1 MTRHEHDHLELEHL
15 SDWIDER
22 LSPEEERTVETHLA
36 LCTACSERHA
46 RLQSLISAARALP
59 NEIEPPPTLWSDV
72 HARIVPAHS
81 RNGRRW
87 LLAAAAL
94 FLVAL
99 SSAVTT
105 LLVRRPPVIIVRQGV
120 TPVTTIASTLSAP
133 VRAVDADYAG
143 AIRELNE
150 SLAEHRSQLHPN
162 TVAKVE
168 ASLHVIDLAIEEARQ
183 ALAADPSNL
192 TLHDLL
198 AATYERK
205 VELLRRASAL
215 LPST

>member
-1 MTRHEHDHLELEHL
+1 MTHHERDHLALDQL
-15 SDWIDER
+15 SDWIDGR
-22 LSPEEERTVETHLA
+22 LSPEEGRAVETHLA
-36 LCTACSERHA
+36 VCTACSEREA
-46 RLQSLISAARALP
+46 RLQSLIGAARALP
-59 NEIEPPPTLWSDV
+59 SAIEPPSALWRDV
-72 HARIVPAHS
+72 RARIVPARS
-81 RNGRRW
+81 RNRQRW
-87 LLAAAAL
+87 VLAAAAL

-99 SSAVTT
+99 SSAVTA
-105 LLVRRPPVIIVRQGV
+105 LLVRRPPVIVRQRV
-120 TPVTTIASTLSAP
+120 TPTATIASALPAP

-150 SLAEHRSQLHPN
+150 SLDEHRRQLDPT

-168 ASLHVIDLAIEEARQ
+168 ASLHVIDLAIDEARQ

-198 AATYERK
+198 AASYERK

>member
-1 MTRHEHDHLELEHL
+1 MTHHEHDHLELDQL
-15 SDWIDER
+15 SDWIDGR
-22 LSPEEERTVETHLA
+22 LSPDEGRAVERHLA
-36 LCTACSERHA
+36 LCTECNQRQG
-46 RLQSLISAARALP
+46 RLEWLIGAARALP
-59 NEIEPPPTLWSDV
+59 NEIEPPLALWSDV

-81 RNGRRW
+81 RTRQRW

-105 LLVRRPPVIIVRQGV
+105 LLVRRPSVIIVRGESR
-120 TPVTTIASTLSAP
+120 PLATTVAAVPAP

-143 AIRELNE
+143 AIRELTE
-150 SLAEHRSQLHPN
+150 SLAEHRGQLDP
-162 TVAKVE
+162 TTIAKVE
-168 ASLHVIDLAIEEARQ
+168 ASLHVIDLAIAEARQ
-183 ALAADPSNL
+183 ALAADPSSL

>member
-1 MTRHEHDHLELEHL
+1 MTYHEHDHLAVEQL
-15 SDWIDER
+15 SEWIDGQ
-22 LSPEEERTVETHLA
+22 LSPEEGRAVETHLS
-36 LCTACSERHA
+36 LCTVCSERHV
-46 RLQSLISAARALP
+46 RLQSLIGAARELP
-59 NEIEPPPTLWSDV
+59 TEIEPPAALWSDV
-72 HARIVPAHS
+72 RARIVPPHS
-81 RNGRRW
+81 RNGQRW

-99 SSAVTT
+99 SSAVTAV
-105 LLVRRPPVIIVRQGV
+105 LVRRPPVIIVRHGSPAV
-120 TPVTTIASTLSAP
+120 ATVASALPAP
-133 VRAVDADYAG
+133 VRSVDADYAG

-150 SLAEHRSQLHPN
+150 SLAEHRGQLDPT

-198 AATYERK
+198 AASYERK

>member
-1 MTRHEHDHLELEHL
+1 MTNHEQDHLALEQL
-15 SDWIDER
+15 SDWIDGR
-22 LSPEEERTVETHLA
+22 LSPEEGRAVATHLA
-36 LCTACSERHA
+36 SCAVCSERHV
-46 RLQSLISAARALP
+46 RLQSLIGAASELP
-59 NEIEPPPTLWSDV
+59 TEIEPPPALWSDV
-72 HARIVPAHS
+72 HALIVPAHS
-81 RNGRRW
+81 RNRQRW

-99 SSAVTT
+99 SSAVTAV
-105 LLVRRPPVIIVRQGV
+105 LVRRPPVIIVRSSS
-120 TPVTTIASTLSAP
+120 TPAATVASALPAP

-143 AIRELNE
+143 AIRELDE
-150 SLAEHRSQLHPN
+150 SLAEHRGQLDP
-162 TVAKVE
+162 TTIAKVE

-198 AATYERK
+198 AASYERK